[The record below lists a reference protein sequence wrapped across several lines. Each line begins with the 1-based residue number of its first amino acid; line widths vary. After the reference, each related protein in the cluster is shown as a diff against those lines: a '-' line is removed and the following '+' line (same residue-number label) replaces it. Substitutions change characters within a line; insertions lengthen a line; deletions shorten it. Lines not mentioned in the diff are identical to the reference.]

1 MFINGRRIERDRM
14 IDVTCPY
21 SGQVVGQVALANRGD
36 LEEIMG
42 HAEQGKRIMRQMPA
56 GERAVILDR
65 AAAKVAGNE
74 ELAQIIS
81 REVGKTIREAR
92 AEVARCSQTL
102 KLSADAARWLVG
114 ETVRFDLGGKT
125 QKKGYYE
132 RVPLGIVLAISP
144 FNFPLNLSAH
154 KIGPALA
161 AGNAVIHKPATK
173 TPLCAVM
180 LAEILVGCGLPA
192 EAISVVTAPGSEL
205 GDLLV
210 GHPAIRKVSF
220 TGSLEIGERI
230 CRLAGLK
237 KTTMELGANSAVLV
251 LPDAKLEAVARKVRV
266 GGFTLA
272 GQVCISIQ
280 RVYVHETIFDRFLQI
295 LYEEVKQIRVGDP
308 GKEDTE
314 MGPMISESAAGNA
327 KAWIDEALKAGGKLL
342 LGGEIDHAFLEPTI
356 LFDVPET
363 CRVIQDEAFAPLV
376 VVNRFAA
383 LDEGIF
389 KVNDTKYGLQAGVFT
404 NDLNAALKC
413 AAAIDA
419 GGVLINEMPTFRVD
433 NMPYGGMKS
442 SGLGREGPRF
452 AVEDMTEIKL
462 IIFDA
467 SDSGM

>member
-1 MFINGRRIERDRM
+1 MLVKGKRIKRDQM
-14 IDVTCPY
+14 IDVTNPY
-21 SGQVVGQVALANRGD
+21 NGQLVGQVARANRDDIETVIGN
-36 LEEIMG
+36 
-42 HAEQGKRIMRQMPA
+42 AEQGKKIMRQMPA
-56 GERAVILDR
+56 GERARILDL

-74 ELAQIIS
+74 ELARIINL
-81 REVGKTIREAR
+81 EVGKTIHEAR

-114 ETVRFDLGGKT
+114 ETVRFDLGGKS
-125 QKKGYYE
+125 QKTGYYQ

-180 LAEILVGCGLPA
+180 LAEILLGCGLPA
-192 EAISVVTAPGSEL
+192 ETISVVTAPGSEL

-230 CRLAGLK
+230 CGRAGLK
-237 KTTMELGANSAVLV
+237 KTTMELGSNSAVLV
-251 LPDAKLEAVARKVRV
+251 LPDANLEAVAKKVRV
-266 GGFTLA
+266 GGYTLA

-280 RVYVHETIFDRFLQI
+280 RVYVHETIFDHFLQI

-308 GKEDTE
+308 SKEDTE
-314 MGPMISESAAGNA
+314 MGPMISESAAGNV
-327 KAWIDEALKAGGKLL
+327 KTWIDEALKAGGKLL
-342 LGGEIDHAFLEPTI
+342 IGGEIDRAFLEPTI

-376 VVNRFAA
+376 VVNRFAS

-389 KVNDTKYGLQAGVFT
+389 KTNNTKYGLQAGVFT
-404 NDLNAALKC
+404 NDLNAALRC
-413 AAAIDA
+413 VSEIDA
-419 GGVLINEMPTFRVD
+419 GGVLVNEIPTFRVD

-452 AVEDMTEIKL
+452 AIEEMTEIKL
-462 IIFDA
+462 VVFDV
-467 SDSGM
+467 SD